1 MARTRAI
8 CEKYKFEID
17 PLEKIEDLSVGVKQ
31 KVEIIKALIRGAEI
45 LILDEP
51 TAVLTPQETKELFE
65 QLKLLKQAGHTI
77 IFISHKLNEVKYL
90 CDRITIIRHGR
101 TVREYAAADVSES
114 DISRLMVGTD
124 VELKIHKDP
133 AKPKAVVRSVQDL
146 VTYNEAGKKTLGGVS
161 FTVREGEIVG
171 ICGVEGNGQCA
182 IINMIPGLGQGGSGD
197 ITVNGRDIRSMSIRQ
212 LRDEGM
218 VHVPEDRMAMGAAK
232 DMSIR
237 ENLMADKISLPQ
249 YNKKFTLNDEA
260 ITMDTN

>member
-1 MARTRAI
+1 
-8 CEKYKFEID
+8 
-17 PLEKIEDLSVGVKQ
+17 
-31 KVEIIKALIRGAEI
+31 
-45 LILDEP
+45 
-51 TAVLTPQETKELFE
+51 
-65 QLKLLKQAGHTI
+65 
-77 IFISHKLNEVKYL
+77 
-90 CDRITIIRHGR
+90 
-101 TVREYAAADVSES
+101 
-114 DISRLMVGTD
+114 MVGTD

-171 ICGVEGNGQCA
+171 ICGVEGNGQRA
-182 IINMIPGLGQGGSGD
+182 IINMITGFGQGGSGD

-218 VHVPEDRMAMGAAK
+218 VHVPEDRMAMGVAK

>member
-1 MARTRAI
+1 M
-8 CEKYKFEID
+8 
-17 PLEKIEDLSVGVKQ
+17 
-31 KVEIIKALIRGAEI
+31 
-45 LILDEP
+45 
-51 TAVLTPQETKELFE
+51 LTPQETKELFE

-101 TVREYAAADVSES
+101 TVGEYAAADVSES

-133 AKPKAVVRSVQDL
+133 AKPKAVVLSVQDL

-171 ICGVEGNGQCA
+171 ICGVEGNGQRA
-182 IINMIPGLGQGGSGD
+182 IINMITGFGQGGSGD

-218 VHVPEDRMAMGAAK
+218 VHVPEDRMAMGVAK

>member
-1 MARTRAI
+1 M
-8 CEKYKFEID
+8 
-17 PLEKIEDLSVGVKQ
+17 
-31 KVEIIKALIRGAEI
+31 EIIKALIRGAEI

-101 TVREYAAADVSES
+101 TVGEYAAADVSES
-114 DISRLMVGTD
+114 DISRLMAGTD

-133 AKPKAVVRSVQDL
+133 AKPKAVVLSVQDL

-171 ICGVEGNGQCA
+171 ICGVEGNGQRA
-182 IINMIPGLGQGGSGD
+182 IINMITGVGQGGSGD
-197 ITVNGRDIRSMSIRQ
+197 ITVNGWDIRSMSI
-212 LRDEGM
+212 LPS
-218 VHVPEDRMAMGAAK
+218 VHCLPPYFLASSMLSQPTPELGEYR
-232 DMSIR
+232 I
-237 ENLMADKISLPQ
+237 NW
-249 YNKKFTLNDEA
+249 
-260 ITMDTN
+260 